1 METRVEKRKR
11 MKAERLRRAARF
23 SMVFISAAVLI
34 SAWAALTT
42 AGGSA
47 GTLDTTPPKML
58 AIASDEPVAEAVR
71 LTLHVDHESE
81 EPMWSQAEVEAIAK
95 TVYGEAMVTGSDE
108 EMSAVAH
115 LNVQP
120 LSKDEIQALPEGE
133 QRVKRMKAF
142 GDLVFT
148 TADQSTGRRGDWLF
162 YQGKMDPEG
171 HWYECVSSL
180 GWDHTM
186 LSHCRSEFV
195 IVSEAEARRVPRPKI
210 GPDGKEDAADDAE

>member
-58 AIASDEPVAEAVR
+58 AIANDEPVAEAVR

-108 EMSAVAH
+108 EMSAVVWCI
-115 LNVQP
+115 LNRVDSPIYPDSIIGVITQHSQFHGYHEENP
-120 LSKDEIQALPEGE
+120 MDAGVEALVLDVLGRWEEEKQGQENVGRTLPAEYLFFWADGWHNH
-133 QRVKRMKAF
+133 
-142 GDLVFT
+142 FT
-148 TADQSTGRRGDWLF
+148 TEFQGGDEW
-162 YQGKMDPEG
+162 D
-171 HWYECVSSL
+171 WSL
-180 GWDHTM
+180 TNPYDT
-186 LSHCRSEFV
+186 
-195 IVSEAEARRVPRPKI
+195 
-210 GPDGKEDAADDAE
+210 